1 MRKLRLA
8 MAQINTTVGDLDGN
22 TARILEYVRKA
33 RSQQADIVVFPEMA
47 ITGYPPEDLLFKPS
61 FIQSNIERM
70 REVVANSQGITVVV
84 GFVDS
89 QGDIYN
95 AAAVAHDGQLLG
107 VYHKIYLPNYGVFD
121 EDRYFKA
128 GSQCPVFVVNGIH
141 IGVNICEDIWYALG
155 PTAAQREAGAEVI
168 VNINASPYHAGKL
181 GFRERM
187 LATRAADNQ
196 VYVSYTNLVGGQDEL
211 VFDGGSVVFDQGGE
225 LAARGKQFE
234 EDLVVVDLDVDA
246 VFRHRLRD
254 PRPRKERPS

>member
-1 MRKLRLA
+1 
-8 MAQINTTVGDLDGN
+8 MAST
-22 TARILEYVRKA
+22 Y
-33 RSQQADIVVFPEMA
+33 
-47 ITGYPPEDLLFKPS
+47 
-61 FIQSNIERM
+61 
-70 REVVANSQGITVVV
+70 
-84 GFVDS
+84 
-89 QGDIYN
+89 
-95 AAAVAHDGQLLG
+95 
-107 VYHKIYLPNYGVFD
+107 
-121 EDRYFKA
+121 
-128 GSQCPVFVVNGIH
+128 
-141 IGVNICEDIWYALG
+141 GVNICEDIWYALG

-225 LAARGKQFE
+225 LAARGKQLE

-254 PRPRKERPS
+254 PRPRKERPILSAMGASQVSHHLRLRPARCKGGPG